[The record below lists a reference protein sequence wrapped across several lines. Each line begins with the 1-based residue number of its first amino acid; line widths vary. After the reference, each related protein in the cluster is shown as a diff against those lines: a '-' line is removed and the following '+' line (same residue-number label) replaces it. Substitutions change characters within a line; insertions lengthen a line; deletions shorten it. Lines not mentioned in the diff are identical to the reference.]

1 MKKMNFKR
9 AIKELFNALDM
20 KKNNSKVLNLMFKC
34 NIALG
39 NIHEAKK
46 CFSDEKS
53 PNEIENESILKS
65 ATSI

>member
-1 MKKMNFKR
+1 MKNLKFKR

-20 KKNNSKVLNLMFKC
+20 NKNNAKVLNLMFKC

-46 CFSDEKS
+46 CFTDEKT
-53 PNEIENESILKS
+53 PNEQENQVILESASTI
-65 ATSI
+65 